1 MSAYKKYFLATPSAN
16 AGSVVLSTGQAVVS
30 PKGKV
35 LGYVT

>member
-1 MSAYKKYFLATPSAN
+1 MSAYKKYFLATPSAKV
-16 AGSVVLSTGQAVVS
+16 GSIVLSTGHAVVS